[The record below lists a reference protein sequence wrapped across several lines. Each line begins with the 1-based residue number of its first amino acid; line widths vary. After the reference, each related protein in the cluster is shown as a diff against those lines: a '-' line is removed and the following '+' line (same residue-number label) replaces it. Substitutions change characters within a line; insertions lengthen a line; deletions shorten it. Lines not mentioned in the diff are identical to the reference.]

1 MSWYITHL
9 DAGGCRGEGGSAHLS
24 LLLLSLG
31 HRALG
36 RTQTCSPLPN
46 RISGVSAK
54 EGGKKKRWQNDAP
67 QGHLATA
74 LKWPSKAPTCNP
86 APARPCAEQHGGG
99 ADTETARSAWHHP
112 EVHPANP
119 TQEQS
124 ELVSLDAGTAVR
136 PSYPH
141 CPWPHAD

>member
-1 MSWYITHL
+1 MI
-9 DAGGCRGEGGSAHLS
+9 
-24 LLLLSLG
+24 
-31 HRALG
+31 
-36 RTQTCSPLPN
+36 
-46 RISGVSAK
+46 
-54 EGGKKKRWQNDAP
+54 AP
-67 QGHLATA
+67 QGYLATA
-74 LKWPSKAPTCNP
+74 LKWPSKAPTCIP
-86 APARPCAEQHGGG
+86 EQHRGG
-99 ADTETARSAWHHP
+99 ADKEAAASAWHHP